1 MRKYI
6 SAATIALSLLCGTA
20 YSQTPTASAYPAIAA
35 KDAPRA
41 EQWIQSHKNKLAQ
54 LDAYVALTSYEKI
67 LDGQVG
73 SINDLRRELMAP
85 HPNVDF
91 RAHPE
96 FEGLRVRLINLR
108 RELSRKGRYVGEW
121 KEWKFDGQTVGEEET
136 KYISSFEDKFNG
148 LHNSNGVSPQ
158 GDEKIA
164 KMRDILARP
173 EMASNPVLKAYKENY
188 AQHVLFG
195 AIYRDAL
202 LRVKAVGNA
211 FRSVK
216 NDVDKNWKNCRGEC
230 VKRVHGEGK
239 HVVDF
244 IDQVKAAGLDPKSY
258 KIKLDEREPLSEEWT
273 LDKVRAEAVKL
284 SVK

>member
-6 SAATIALSLLCGTA
+6 FAATIALSLLCGTA

-211 FRSVK
+211 
-216 NDVDKNWKNCRGEC
+216 RGT
-230 VKRVHGEGK
+230 RRRG
-239 HVVDF
+239 
-244 IDQVKAAGLDPKSY
+244 
-258 KIKLDEREPLSEEWT
+258 
-273 LDKVRAEAVKL
+273 VRR
-284 SVK
+284 